1 MSKPKDKPTP
11 PPMAATL
18 RAEVR
23 HAEARL
29 ELAQKLLREW
39 LLSHPEEGDGQPKP
53 SVYETRGFIESPW
66 RPYDAR

>member
-23 HAEARL
+23 HAEQRL

-39 LLSHPEEGDGQPKP
+39 LLSHPEEATKP
-53 SVYETRGFIESPW
+53 SVYETRGFIETPW
-66 RPYDAR
+66 CPYNAR